1 MMADAPAWVN
11 FGTSALGGA
20 LAIAG
25 GVVTQLLIA
34 RNESGANAK
43 RLASDRAFI
52 GSQAIVVLAEYRDI
66 CYEFSCNPGEE
77 SRIQNPR
84 PGVPDFSEV
93 KGDWTSLDGELL
105 LRIHRLPLLR
115 RQYGRELDEVLDKLT
130 EVEYLSNA
138 TTLFQQLSDECDAL
152 IELLMLKCNLPS
164 PWKLDEVE

>member
-1 MMADAPAWVN
+1 MADAPAWIN

-34 RNESGANAK
+34 RKESGANAK

-77 SRIQNPR
+77 GRILYSR
-84 PGVPDFSEV
+84 PGEPDFSEV

-105 LRIHRLPLLR
+105 LRVHRLPLLR
-115 RQYGRELDEVLDKLT
+115 RQYGRELNEVLDKLS
-130 EVEYLSNA
+130 EVEYLPSA
-138 TTLFQQLSDECDAL
+138 ATLFRKLSDECDVL

-164 PWKLDEVE
+164 PWILDETE

>member
-1 MMADAPAWVN
+1 MADAPAWVN

-34 RNESGANAK
+34 RKESGANAK

-52 GSQAIVVLAEYRDI
+52 GSQAIVGLAQYRDI

-77 SRIQNPR
+77 SRFRNPR
-84 PGVPDFSEV
+84 PGEPDFSEV

-105 LRIHRLPLLR
+105 LRVHRLPLLR
-115 RQYGRELDEVLDKLT
+115 RQYGRELDEVLDKLSD
-130 EVEYLSNA
+130 VEYLPDAA
-138 TTLFQQLSDECDAL
+138 TRFRKLSDECDAL

-164 PWKLDEVE
+164 PWILDDME